1 MQQRVCDIDGLI
13 GDVGGDVSHDQIT
26 RHLSAKPY
34 TSKDLWVE
42 IKQVVRQIER
52 DDACL
57 IFNDTVQE
65 KAWTDENEI
74 MCWHFDYCKGRS
86 VTDINLLNA
95 RYHSGD
101 NYIDN
106 FRRLRG
112 CEKGLSL
119 LRHQNP
125 PAQALDGVHQE

>member
-1 MQQRVCDIDGLI
+1 LQQRVCDIDGLI

-57 IFNDTVQE
+57 IFDDTVQE

-74 MCWHFDYCKGRS
+74 MCWHFDHCKGRS
-86 VTDINLLNA
+86 VKGINLLNA
-95 RYHSGD
+95 LYHSGD
-101 NYIDN
+101 VSIPN
-106 FRRLRG
+106 
-112 CEKGLSL
+112 
-119 LRHQNP
+119 
-125 PAQALDGVHQE
+125 V